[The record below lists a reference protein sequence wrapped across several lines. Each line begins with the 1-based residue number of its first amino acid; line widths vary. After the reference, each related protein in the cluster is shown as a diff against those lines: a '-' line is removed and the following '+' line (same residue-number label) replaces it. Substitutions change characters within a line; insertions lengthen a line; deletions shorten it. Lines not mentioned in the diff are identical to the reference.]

1 MASGSPN
8 LCQVYYPDGPQY
20 ASIVVS
26 FGGAFFCGQFRMTV
40 TKMSGFTA
48 GQLMM
53 SWRKMN
59 WCIGGE

>member
-1 MASGSPN
+1 MAAQTYVRFTIQMDPSMPVSLLLLAALFLWSIPHVCDEN
-8 LCQVYYPDGPQY
+8 ERVY
-20 ASIVVS
+20 
-26 FGGAFFCGQFRMTV
+26 CNT
-40 TKMSGFTA
+40 